1 MTAQLEEHGETFV
14 DWTSTLLFVRAPD
27 GTLRAPRWTQQTLQR
42 YVRSERDPMA
52 AKKKKTTTKPYGNK
66 TKFVLGL
73 SRDLSAKE
81 VVSEAK
87 KNGITITEA
96 HVYKIRSTA
105 KAKGGKGPGRPAK
118 SAGRSTASKA
128 TKGAAKKAARG
139 RPAAGGRATKAG
151 RSSAGQSKR
160 DFVLGFGADTAASE
174 ILRKAKEAGIGLSKA
189 YLYTIRSSG
198 GASQK
203 RGASKGKA
211 GRAGKQ
217 LKSDAKA
224 ALKSVRGAVGK
235 LETQFA
241 ELAIDL
247 GFAKA
252 TELLNRLRSRAKS
265 Y

>member
-1 MTAQLEEHGETFV
+1 
-14 DWTSTLLFVRAPD
+14 
-27 GTLRAPRWTQQTLQR
+27 
-42 YVRSERDPMA
+42 MA

-81 VVSEAK
+81 VVEEAR

-105 KAKGGKGPGRPAK
+105 KAKGGKGPGRPPKSAAAK
-118 SAGRSTASKA
+118 SA
-128 TKGAAKKAARG
+128 KGAAKKTAAKRG
-139 RPAAGGRATKAG
+139 RPPASGRAAASKAG
-151 RSSAGQSKR
+151 RAGAGQSKR
-160 DFVLGFGADTAASE
+160 DFVLGFGSDTPASE

-198 GASQK
+198 GASHK
-203 RGASKGKA
+203 RGAASTGRGKGKA
-211 GRAGKQ
+211 GKVGKA
-217 LKSDAKA
+217 LAADAKA
-224 ALKSVRGAVGK
+224 ALKTVRGAVGK

-247 GFAKA
+247 GLAKA
-252 TELLNRLRSRAKS
+252 TELLGRLRSRAKS

>member
-1 MTAQLEEHGETFV
+1 
-14 DWTSTLLFVRAPD
+14 
-27 GTLRAPRWTQQTLQR
+27 
-42 YVRSERDPMA
+42 MA

-73 SRDLSAKE
+73 SRDLSAKQ
-81 VVSEAK
+81 VVEEAK

-105 KAKGGKGPGRPAK
+105 KAKGGKGAGRPAK
-118 SAGRSTASKA
+118 AAGRKA
-128 TKGAAKKAARG
+128 GRAVAPAARG
-139 RPAAGGRATKAG
+139 ARA
-151 RSSAGQSKR
+151 SSAAGQSKR
-160 DFVLGFGADTAASE
+160 DFVLSFGSDTPASE

-203 RGASKGKA
+203 RGRPTKAVSASA
-211 GRAGKQ
+211 
-217 LKSDAKA
+217 AKA
-224 ALKSVRGAVGK
+224 AFKKSGRGASS
-235 LETQFA
+235 LENQFIEA
-241 ELAIDL
+241 AIDL
-247 GFAKA
+247 GLSKA